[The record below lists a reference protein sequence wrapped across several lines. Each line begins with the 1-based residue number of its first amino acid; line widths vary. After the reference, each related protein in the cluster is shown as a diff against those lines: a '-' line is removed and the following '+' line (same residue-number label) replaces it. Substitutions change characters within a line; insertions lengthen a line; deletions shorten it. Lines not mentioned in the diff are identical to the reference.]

1 MEEQNSLRRFVDAAQ
16 TAEDPSAKF
25 GPKLRVA
32 CFARVDEE
40 SIVAKG
46 MG

>member
-1 MEEQNSLRRFVDAAQ
+1 MEEQSYLKRFVE

-32 CFARVDEE
+32 CFARVGEE
-40 SIVAKG
+40 LIAAKEKG
-46 MG
+46 